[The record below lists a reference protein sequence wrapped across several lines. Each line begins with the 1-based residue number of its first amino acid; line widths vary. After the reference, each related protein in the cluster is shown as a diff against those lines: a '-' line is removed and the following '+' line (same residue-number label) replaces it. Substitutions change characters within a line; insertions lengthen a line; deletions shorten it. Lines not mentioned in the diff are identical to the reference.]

1 MKARLKSR
9 WREATWID
17 LMFTV
22 DHAGEK
28 VNFDKYS
35 QTDQRL
41 AGIRGRT
48 NSYLAHWV
56 PSGGATD
63 EAFLAEIKHAW
74 NDLSGFL
81 NGHRAL
87 NN

>member
-22 DHAGEK
+22 DHGGEK

-56 PSGGATD
+56 PGGCTTD
-63 EAFLAEIKHAW
+63 EAFLAEVKQAW
-74 NDLSGFL
+74 NGLGGFL

-87 NN
+87 TN